1 MSLHLPDNRTPAD
14 RTAPGFRPL
23 PLRAGF
29 TLMELLMVMAVI
41 GILAGILFPAAT
53 SAMNAAKKTT
63 AKNQAVQIATAIS
76 AYETEYGRFPTNAS
90 GQIDSSLVTIL
101 CTSND
106 AVNNPRG
113 IIFLEAT
120 AWKTGKGGTNSS
132 GAFCDPFQSNTP
144 YSVAMDSGYSNS
156 ISIPSQATP
165 GGPTTMSNLTKHV
178 GVWTLWTNG
187 TNQWLIDS
195 WD

>member
-1 MSLHLPDNRTPAD
+1 MSSQ
-14 RTAPGFRPL
+14 APKIRNSRPL
-23 PLRAGF
+23 APLLPLGGF
-29 TLMELLMVMAVI
+29 TLMELLVVMAVI

-63 AKNQAVQIATAIS
+63 TKNQAVQIATAIS
-76 AYETEYGRFPTNAS
+76 AYETEYGHFPTNAS
-90 GQIDSSLVTIL
+90 GQIDAPMVTIL

-120 AWKTGKGGTNSS
+120 AWKIGKGGTNSS
-132 GAFCDPFQSNTP
+132 GGYCDPFQSNTP

-156 ISIPSQATP
+156 ISVPSQNSP